1 MEDYAAS
8 NKLKIRK
15 SATVGY
21 VLDIGIDINKIK
33 TNPKKH
39 RRIM

>member
-21 VLDIGIDINKIK
+21 VLDIGIDIDKINP
-33 TNPKKH
+33 NPKKQ